1 MEAYGYYIII
11 HLWMYSQT
19 TFIAYDYI
27 EYDNI
32 Q

>member
-1 MEAYGYYIII
+1 MEEYGYYIII
-11 HLWMYSQT
+11 HLRMCSQ

>member
-1 MEAYGYYIII
+1 MEEGGYYIII
-11 HLWMYSQT
+11 HLWIHFQT

-27 EYDNI
+27 EHNI